1 MFLLACLA
9 LLAPAAH
16 AEEHDFA
23 TAAKARMNLS
33 FDNDAVQAELA
44 APMAAPTYAAPGRPV
59 APRAVAPRPVL
70 PLEANSTLDHVVV
83 MRDRAIVTRTRE
95 VKLAAGPQRVRFD
108 GLPLGLAAD
117 ALYARVRDGKARVV
131 GVELVSGVGESSRPL
146 PTLDV
151 VKGTLGWVGEAERD
165 LAVKLRVDEER
176 AKELGDDLEPL
187 LVKLRDPLAT
197 GMTVQVDLD
206 VAAAS
211 TVDIA
216 LGYTVTGASWTPSY
230 NARLDP
236 ETNTVTLETNA
247 LVSQT
252 TGEPWTTATLQLS
265 TADPVA
271 GGTAPTLAAWVLDE
285 SGMDASQFTAS
296 SGERTGAGAQMLDV
310 AGRRTIAGDGSE
322 ARIPLSAGTFPTVVS
337 LTTVPRRVPAV
348 FRSAHVTWT
357 GESPLLPGPVASF
370 VGADYVG
377 SANLLAVAPGEAMD
391 LGFGVDERLKV
402 DRKLADRQVE
412 YLLGGRTR
420 YTVRYVTTVQNF
432 GKAPQTVTL
441 SDQLPV
447 SQIEKVAVVMLSS
460 TPAVTDPNDPP
471 GVLRW
476 PLTIAPGGT
485 ATVELAFT
493 VTAPREQAY
502 RLDQMMY

>member
-131 GVELVSGVGESSRPL
+131 GVELVTGVGESSRPL

-211 TVDIA
+211 TVD
-216 LGYTVTGASWTPSY
+216 L
-230 NARLDP
+230 
-236 ETNTVTLETNA
+236 A

-322 ARIPLSAGTFPTVVS
+322 ARIPLSAGIFPTVVS